1 MRCAKTPA
9 RAWPIRAPARV
20 APVEVPGWIEAT
32 FGAPTGIRAGTTTRA
47 GGVSLGSRGSLN
59 LAAHVGD
66 DAVAVA
72 ENRARLRTAL
82 ALPAEPR
89 WLSQVHGTDVA
100 IHDGGTEVP
109 VADAAVAFERG
120 RVLAVLT
127 ADCLPVVFA
136 SRDGS
141 RIGVAHAGWRGLL
154 AGVLERTVEAL
165 GSPGEL
171 LAWLGPAIGPAA
183 FEVGGEVREAFLA
196 VSGED
201 AEAFRPNARGR
212 WQADLPRLAERR
224 LRAAG
229 VGTVTASGLCTHADP
244 TRFYSHRR
252 DPAAGRQATLVWH
265 R

>member
-1 MRCAKTPA
+1 
-9 RAWPIRAPARV
+9 V

-32 FGAPTGIRAGTTTRA
+32 FGAPADIRAGTTTRV

-66 DAVAVA
+66 DPAAVA
-72 ENRARLRTAL
+72 ENRARLRAAL

-100 IHDGGTEVP
+100 VHDGGTELP
-109 VADAAVAFERG
+109 VADAAVAFGPG

-154 AGVLERTVEAL
+154 AGVLERTVGAL
-165 GSPGEL
+165 GEPGEL
-171 LAWLGPAIGPAA
+171 VAWLGPAIGPAA
-183 FEVGGEVREAFLA
+183 FEVGGEVRDAFLA
-196 VSGED
+196 VAGED
-201 AEAFRPNARGR
+201 AVAFRENERGR
-212 WQADLPRLAERR
+212 WQADLAQLATRR
-224 LRAAG
+224 LHAAG
-229 VGTVTASGLCTHADP
+229 VGAVTASGLCTHADP
-244 TRFYSHRR
+244 ARFYSHRR
-252 DPAAGRQATLVWH
+252 DPAAGRQATLVW
-265 R
+265 RR